1 MAAHELEITKV
12 KYHKL
17 VTLQDRYDNVSF
29 GAEADV
35 EDGETPEDAR
45 TNLVYWVN
53 EYLTMLGHHQDDVY
67 DLQDR
72 LDTLKN
78 AKEGL
83 EADIKKLS
91 DVKHKALEFLEKNGC
106 NVSIFRQNWD
116 SELPF

>member
-1 MAAHELEITKV
+1 MKITKV
-12 KYHKL
+12 KYNKL
-17 VTLQDRYDNVSF
+17 VTLKDKYNNVSF

-35 EDGETPEDAR
+35 ENGETPEDAR

-53 EYLTMLGHHQDDVY
+53 EYLNLLGNHSDDVY

-72 LDTLKN
+72 LDTLKS

-83 EADIKKLS
+83 EKDIDKLKDIKR
-91 DVKHKALEFLEKNGC
+91 KAIEFLGKNGC
-106 NVSIFRQNWD
+106 DVSYFSEHWD